1 MSAAVSLI
9 SPPNNPMKKTIIALA
24 GEVASGKDVTKKYLE
39 DNYGASCHRFSTILR
54 DVLGRLYL
62 PIVRENLQNLSTLL
76 RQNFGEDL
84 FAKIVAEDVKNDP
97 HEIIV
102 IDGIRR
108 EADIV
113 HLKLLSGF
121 VLLSIEVEAKTRYE
135 RLINR
140 RENADDASKTYEQ
153 FLADGQ
159 KEAELDI
166 AKVMSTADYKL
177 DNNGNLES
185 LYNQIEKIIIELEK

>member
-1 MSAAVSLI
+1 
-9 SPPNNPMKKTIIALA
+9 MKKTVIGLV

-62 PIVRENLQNLSTLL
+62 PIVRGNLQNLSTLL

-102 IDGIRR
+102 VDGIRR
-108 EADIV
+108 EADMIY
-113 HLKLLSGF
+113 LKALPGF

-140 RENADDASKTYEQ
+140 QENADDSSKTYEQ

-159 KEAELDI
+159 KETELDI
-166 AKVMSTADYKL
+166 AKVMATADYKL
-177 DNNGNLES
+177 DNNGNLEN